1 MVMTMP
7 APIKNIPDTS
17 RNNTTYPTD
26 LTDFQWEIIASL
38 LPPADSSGRP
48 PKTNLRH
55 AINAMLYRLKTGCQ
69 WALLPRDFG
78 IPPRTVLFWFAK
90 YARLGVWQTIQEAL
104 IGPTR
109 VACGRP
115 AKPEV
120 VILDSQTV
128 KSAETA
134 ANTGYDG
141 GKKLK
146 GRKRHVLVDV
156 LGLVI
161 AVVVTSAGVTDAKA
175 AEAVLDRPIVRD
187 NARLKVLLAD
197 FGYRRDAFDAF
208 LKERQVRY
216 RLEISSRPP
225 GRGFVVIKQRWIVER
240 THAWLRSCR
249 LLARD
254 YERYGYSSLANAYMR
269 SVVLTVNKFQKAR
282 EKSAAVSVAF
292 AES

>member
-1 MVMTMP
+1 MP
-7 APIKNIPDTS
+7 APTKNVPDTT
-17 RNNTTYPTD
+17 RNTTNYSTD
-26 LTDFQWEIIASL
+26 LTDAQWEIIAAI
-38 LPPADSSGRP
+38 LPPPDTSGRP

-69 WALLPRDFG
+69 WAMIPRDFG

-90 YARLGVWQTIQEAL
+90 FARLGIWQSLQEAL
-104 IGPTR
+104 VGPTR
-109 VACGRP
+109 VACGR
-115 AKPEV
+115 AAEPEV
-120 VILDSQTV
+120 LIIDSQTV

-146 GRKRHVLVDV
+146 GRKRHVVVDV

-197 FGYRRDAFDAF
+197 FGYRRDELDAF
-208 LKERQVRY
+208 LVERSVRY
-216 RLEISSRPP
+216 RLQISSRPAGP
-225 GRGFVVIKQRWIVER
+225 GFVVIRQRWIVER
-240 THAWLRSCR
+240 THSWLRSCR

-254 YERYGYSSLANAYMR
+254 YERYDSSSLANAYMR
-269 SVVLTVNKFQKAR
+269 SVILTLNKFQ
-282 EKSAAVSVAF
+282 SASAKLA
-292 AES
+292 AEAPASSGN